1 MDNDESRDCSSR
13 FIVCKSPYGAAG
25 IWRTKRGDADYER
38 YNWLFGV
45 TYDGPYFFSNIDR
58 LKAHLLNEPD
68 DALAIGIHSASHF
81 IVCPEFQMLGVNGM
95 R

>member
-1 MDNDESRDCSSR
+1 
-13 FIVCKSPYGAAG
+13 
-25 IWRTKRGDADYER
+25 
-38 YNWLFGV
+38 
-45 TYDGPYFFSNIDR
+45 
-58 LKAHLLNEPD
+58 LLNEPD